1 MPEHILAMFSSRS
14 FMIPGLKFK
23 SLIHFEFIF
32 VYGVRKWLKFHS
44 FSRCCPVSQHHWL
57 KRLPFSIICS
67 CIFCFRSIAHISMS
81 SCWDCLFC
89 SVTFQVALLVKN
101 PPASAGDMR
110 RGFDPRVRR
119 SSILAPQTEQLE
131 GLQSTGVQRA
141 GRNWTDLT
149 CMHPFC
155 SAVQYVCLL
164 PAPYCFDYSSFVG

>member
-44 FSRCCPVSQHHWL
+44 FSRCCPVSQHHWP
-57 KRLPFSIICS
+57 KRLPFPIICS
-67 CIFCFRSIAHISMS
+67 CIFCCRSIAHISMS

-110 RGFDPRVRR
+110 RGFDPRVKEIQYSCPTDRAAWR
-119 SSILAPQTEQLE
+119 ITVHRCAESRTQLNWLNMHAPILFCCSICLSPA
-131 GLQSTGVQRA
+131 STILF
-141 GRNWTDLT
+141 W
-149 CMHPFC
+149 
-155 SAVQYVCLL
+155 LL
-164 PAPYCFDYSSFVG
+164 